1 MEAFYIDKDR
11 KRLYF
16 KNYERR
22 PDDEEFEEVVS
33 ILKNNNCEF
42 MKNLMGPDCDIYRYK
57 INDMYFDLVRTIDG
71 DGSFLYCDDIN
82 VMHIIEKMFKK

>member
-1 MEAFYIDKDR
+1 MEALYIGKDR

-42 MKNLMGPDCDIYRYK
+42 MKNLMGPDSDIYRYK

-71 DGSFLYCDDIN
+71 DGSFLYCEDIN
-82 VMHIIEKMFKK
+82 VMQIIEKMFEK

>member
-1 MEAFYIDKDR
+1 MEAFYIGKDR

-42 MKNLMGPDCDIYRYK
+42 MKNLVGPDCDICRCK
-57 INDMYFDLVRTIDG
+57 INDMNFDLVRTTDG
-71 DGSFLYCDDIN
+71 DGSFLYCEDIN
-82 VMHIIEKMFKK
+82 VINILKKIFEN